1 MKKSILI
8 SILFILFI
16 NIHLADS
23 KLLIGENNVFS
34 NELNSNNNKND
45 GNNNK
50 FLGKINK
57 ISNHNINFTSLE
69 LDNSSNWF
77 NLKIANYFTYLHL
90 ILSFLI
96 IPILSIILIF
106 IDMNEDK
113 SIKANLSLPSN
124 MKVKNEYKIHI
135 LIINS
140 FYFNF
145 KLFIF

>member
-23 KLLIGENNVFS
+23 KILIGENNVFS
-34 NELNSNNNKND
+34 NELNSNNDNND

-69 LDNSSNWF
+69 LDNSSN
-77 NLKIANYFTYLHL
+77 
-90 ILSFLI
+90 
-96 IPILSIILIF
+96 
-106 IDMNEDK
+106 
-113 SIKANLSLPSN
+113 
-124 MKVKNEYKIHI
+124 
-135 LIINS
+135 
-140 FYFNF
+140 
-145 KLFIF
+145 